1 MNDPRYPIGKFERPT
16 TVDEATRARH
26 VADLAA
32 APALLRASVH
42 GLDDAQLDT
51 PYREGGWSVRQVVHH
66 VADSQVQAYVRT
78 KLALTEHEP
87 TIKTWDERL
96 WAELA
101 DVKGPLE
108 PSLRMLEGAHARWV
122 ACLRSLPAEAFGRR
136 IVHPVSGLLTID
148 QLLAL
153 YSWHSRHHTAHVTVL
168 RTARGW

>member
-1 MNDPRYPIGKFERPT
+1 MNDPRYPIGKFERPA
-16 TVDEATRARH
+16 TVDDATRARH

-32 APALLRASVH
+32 APALLRAAVH

-51 PYREGGWSVRQVVHH
+51 PYREGGWTVRQVVHH

-87 TIKTWDERL
+87 TIKTWEEGL
-96 WAELA
+96 WADLA
-101 DVKGPLE
+101 DVKGPVE
-108 PSLRMLEGAHARWV
+108 PSLRMLEGSHARWV

-136 IVHPVSGLLTID
+136 LVHPVSGLLTID